1 MCYIL
6 FCNSCKA
13 NKGFQIKI
21 KVEDPPRRK
30 HLVFDGGSV
39 LADLIKNQDESWILR
54 ADYDEK
60 GAEGERTHVMCNI
73 CLFLTHSR
81 LPCQAGLQMNTFLIL
96 TRSSKNV
103 ESCLE

>member
-1 MCYIL
+1 MYL
-6 FCNSCKA
+6 FCKAFQA
-13 NKGFQIKI
+13 NKSFQIKI

-60 GAEGERTHVMCNI
+60 GAEGKRTQVMCNI
-73 CLFLTHSR
+73 CLV
-81 LPCQAGLQMNTFLIL
+81 L
-96 TRSSKNV
+96 TRFQVALPSWATND
-103 ESCLE
+103 CFFDTRAFQ

>member
-1 MCYIL
+1 MLPGFSSRLEKELKIL
-6 FCNSCKA
+6 YKKNVLGSKA
-13 NKGFQIKI
+13 SSSDKIKI

-60 GAEGERTHVMCNI
+60 GAEG
-73 CLFLTHSR
+73 CLAKL
-81 LPCQAGLQMNTFLIL
+81 GY
-96 TRSSKNV
+96 K
-103 ESCLE
+103 

>member
-1 MCYIL
+1 MYL
-6 FCNSCKA
+6 FCKAFQA
-13 NKGFQIKI
+13 NKSFQIKI

-60 GAEGERTHVMCNI
+60 GAEGKRTQVQHLPGFDSLAG
-73 CLFLTHSR
+73 CLAKL
-81 LPCQAGLQMNTFLIL
+81 GY
-96 TRSSKNV
+96 K
-103 ESCLE
+103 